1 MQRFFAFVKR
11 DAEHVFANVISLVV
25 CVGMVVVPSFYAWF
39 NIAGSWDPYGNTG
52 NLKVAVANSDAG
64 YTGELIPMSLNMGER
79 MTSSLVESTSIG
91 YTMTSEDE
99 AIEGVQSGKYYAAI
113 VFPEDFTTDMMSVL
127 SSSATKPKVLFY
139 QNEKA
144 NAIAQIVTNKASTAV
159 QQDIDESFAS
169 SVTSVGAGVLEDL
182 TNYLDDDQLA
192 EFTGKLNSAVT
203 DAQKGLQETASTTRS
218 FASILDSASSL
229 LGNGTGGASDSVKAT
244 AEVGDGLRETA
255 GDVRSL
261 SSAVDGATDSVNK
274 ALGSSS
280 ASMDKVKASID
291 DAFSDA
297 GDAAG
302 ASQAALESAAG
313 TVDTQVAELDK
324 LLDALGQTDT
334 LTKTWY
340 ECWDNGADPGFTG
353 QIGVSRDDVYSAYV
367 TVDGLN
373 SSVRSLRASLADLSA
388 GLRKTAGDVGTA
400 SGAAADS
407 KQQLDDLVDKAKSG
421 ITSVQGD
428 FEGDLRQS
436 LGDLASKID
445 SAASDADAIGS
456 SISSTLDAVNGTAA
470 SASKDLDDTKT
481 SVSSAADS
489 LDEAATKLGDLTS
502 ALDGALATG
511 DMGTIRAILSGGSTA
526 LADFIA
532 EPVSIDRDAIYPIE
546 NNGSAMA
553 PFYTTLAIWIGGVVI
568 AALVKCKPS
577 EDALR
582 ETGAKPRHAYLGR
595 MVFFVLIGFAQT
607 LLILLGDLFFLGI
620 QCEHPVLFVL
630 AGMMASFVF
639 VSIIYALTASFGDVG
654 KAIAVVLMVIQVAG
668 SGGTFPVQMLPQGF
682 FQAAYPWL
690 PFVHSENAMRAAMFG
705 VYNGDFWGELAML
718 AAYLVPALLLGLLL
732 RKPVVRLND
741 WVEEK
746 IESTKLM

>member
-1 MQRFFAFVKR
+1 M
-11 DAEHVFANVISLVV
+11 
-25 CVGMVVVPSFYAWF
+25 
-39 NIAGSWDPYGNTG
+39 
-52 NLKVAVANSDAG
+52 
-64 YTGELIPMSLNMGER
+64 
-79 MTSSLVESTSIG
+79 
-91 YTMTSEDE
+91 
-99 AIEGVQSGKYYAAI
+99 
-113 VFPEDFTTDMMSVL
+113 
-127 SSSATKPKVLFY
+127 
-139 QNEKA
+139 
-144 NAIAQIVTNKASTAV
+144 
-159 QQDIDESFAS
+159 
-169 SVTSVGAGVLEDL
+169 
-182 TNYLDDDQLA
+182 
-192 EFTGKLNSAVT
+192 
-203 DAQKGLQETASTTRS
+203 
-218 FASILDSASSL
+218 
-229 LGNGTGGASDSVKAT
+229 
-244 AEVGDGLRETA
+244 
-255 GDVRSL
+255 
-261 SSAVDGATDSVNK
+261 
-274 ALGSSS
+274 
-280 ASMDKVKASID
+280 
-291 DAFSDA
+291 
-297 GDAAG
+297 
-302 ASQAALESAAG
+302 
-313 TVDTQVAELDK
+313 
-324 LLDALGQTDT
+324 
-334 LTKTWY
+334 
-340 ECWDNGADPGFTG
+340 
-353 QIGVSRDDVYSAYV
+353 
-367 TVDGLN
+367 
-373 SSVRSLRASLADLSA
+373 
-388 GLRKTAGDVGTA
+388 
-400 SGAAADS
+400 
-407 KQQLDDLVDKAKSG
+407 
-421 ITSVQGD
+421 
-428 FEGDLRQS
+428 
-436 LGDLASKID
+436 
-445 SAASDADAIGS
+445 
-456 SISSTLDAVNGTAA
+456 
-470 SASKDLDDTKT
+470 
-481 SVSSAADS
+481 SSAADS

-553 PFYTTLAIWIGGVVI
+553 PFYTTLAIWIGGVVL

-639 VSIIYALTASFGDVG
+639 VNIIYALTASFGDVG

-741 WVEEK
+741 WIEEK